1 MKINTS
7 FWTSDLQNY
16 TGSCVLPKAKLPPP
30 HKAAYILFAFSGVS
44 NSFHKL
50 STSWSFFSLRTCRQ
64 NKNKTTQLHLKHF
77 WTIFKPAFSTED
89 LKQIYSI
96 PNCWKLIQQIQLIQ
110 PWFPV
115 SPFSLSNFT
124 FIIAS
129 SIQQYLQYWI
139 YLQLHY
145 RSCSIMAG
153 FFWTRTIKAKPSPC
167 LSKPGLLYHLQD
179 SFTTPVTQNQTCLCS
194 GKIQTCLGHLTG
206 RSDPTSY
213 CHEFELTQ
221 GRKRMS
227 LDRWLFHHSSVIK
240 WAKNYLRGCNGL
252 IPALAKGDLLS
263 VFKKQKN
270 NNYSPRS
277 YTHFIKRQVYCKF
290 LEKCS
295 GEQHGQD
302 PYNITFFNTSVK
314 NIVVLLLQL
323 RSNTTAIWLSA
334 VQKIVPGITRFCS
347 LADFWT
353 QVKEGRI
360 F

>member
-64 NKNKTTQLHLKHF
+64 NKNKTTQLYLKHF

-167 LSKPGLLYHLQD
+167 LSKPGLLYHL
-179 SFTTPVTQNQTCLCS
+179 TRLIHNP
-194 GKIQTCLGHLTG
+194 
-206 RSDPTSY
+206 SDPKPNLPLLWENTNMSGTP
-213 CHEFELTQ
+213 H
-221 GRKRMS
+221 RKEWS
-227 LDRWLFHHSSVIK
+227 HK
-240 WAKNYLRGCNGL
+240 
-252 IPALAKGDLLS
+252 LLS
-263 VFKKQKN
+263 WIWANPRKKEDV
-270 NNYSPRS
+270 SR
-277 YTHFIKRQVYCKF
+277 
-290 LEKCS
+290 
-295 GEQHGQD
+295 
-302 PYNITFFNTSVK
+302 
-314 NIVVLLLQL
+314 
-323 RSNTTAIWLSA
+323 
-334 VQKIVPGITRFCS
+334 
-347 LADFWT
+347 
-353 QVKEGRI
+353 
-360 F
+360 